1 MKNKLKNSYNN
12 VIFIS
17 GVGKGIGLA
26 LLKYFIKKDIFV
38 YGIVRTKSD
47 LHKFNKLKN
56 CKVFYGDVRNI
67 KLIKKIF
74 YESKKDKN
82 YIKAV
87 VNNAG
92 IRQRLKISK
101 ISKKNIQNIFDINF
115 FSIFEIMKIFLEYSL
130 KNKLKTSIVNI
141 GSIVGLRGFDELCGY
156 ASTKG
161 ALKSLTESFAVENAK
176 YNIRANVVN
185 PGFFKTSY
193 FNKFK
198 KNKKLY
204 KWTLSRIP
212 LKRWGNSEE
221 ICGLVN
227 FLISD
232 ESSYITGETINID
245 GGWVNS

>member
-1 MKNKLKNSYNN
+1 M
-12 VIFIS
+12 
-17 GVGKGIGLA
+17 
-26 LLKYFIKKDIFV
+26 
-38 YGIVRTKSD
+38 
-47 LHKFNKLKN
+47 KN

-82 YIKAV
+82 YIKAI

-198 KNKKLY
+198 KK
-204 KWTLSRIP
+204 
-212 LKRWGNSEE
+212 
-221 ICGLVN
+221 
-227 FLISD
+227 
-232 ESSYITGETINID
+232 
-245 GGWVNS
+245 